1 MKPPRHGAAWITR
14 EKHYGKCHSAKTG
27 SPRRLRNRDEIR
39 DDKSE
44 NVLVCEATSS
54 DAYRVCAVTDVFT
67 ALALTPLLLPLSRL
81 NVLIHRVMIIIPI
94 LLMPLH

>member
-1 MKPPRHGAAWITR
+1 MIVQTSIQNTLESLSDQNQMKPEEPNR

-27 SPRRLRNRDEIR
+27 SPRRLRNRAFMR
-39 DDKSE
+39 DDTSE

-67 ALALTPLLLPLSRL
+67 ALAL
-81 NVLIHRVMIIIPI
+81 N
-94 LLMPLH
+94 